1 LDLLLL
7 LLFLTKKNPRMYVD
21 LLSYFLTATKRAAL
35 HLLWMSQ
42 ISRYLSVSSANSR
55 RLRDKFRKPKLPLR
69 DLKCTNEGK
78 LSLLLVEGV

>member
-1 LDLLLL
+1 
-7 LLFLTKKNPRMYVD
+7 
-21 LLSYFLTATKRAAL
+21 
-35 HLLWMSQ
+35 MSQ

-69 DLKCTNEGK
+69 DLKFTNEGK